1 MSDIK
6 NAMIKGLAWSAIEKY
21 SVFLVS
27 LIVSMVLARLLAPK
41 DFGGVAIA
49 TVIINFLS
57 IFSTMGI
64 GPAII
69 QRKNL
74 SNDDINNIFSFSVII
89 SLILTLIFFA
99 SSWLIAHYYSE
110 AQLITICHVLCINL
124 FFGGINMVPSAL
136 MAKNRRFKE
145 IAIRTVVLQILTGAI
160 AVYAAYNGFGVYSLL
175 ISPTVTSIAM
185 MFYNCHFYPVKF
197 KINIDIK
204 IIKSIFSYSSYQ
216 FGFEFI
222 NYFSRN
228 LDKLIIGKYISA
240 NALGYYDK
248 SYRLMQLPAGQLTG
262 VINPVLQP
270 IMSTL
275 QDDMT
280 QMAQKYNKIISFI
293 ATISF
298 PLAIYLFFSGKELIC
313 VFYGNSWIP
322 AVTSFEILALS
333 LPTQMILSTSGGIW
347 QSCNSTK
354 LLFVTGAINTGIT
367 IAGFIIAAYCFST
380 IEAVAAAWTITSVIN
395 FFITYVSMYRIVL
408 RHSIMSMLRQLISPI
423 VNAILLSCIYIALK
437 NVFYNSLF
445 LESLI
450 LKTLLGFIVSLVYL
464 GVTGK
469 FNVIVFLKQK
479 CKRNEI

>member
-41 DFGGVAIA
+41 DFGVVAIA

-136 MAKNRRFKE
+136 MAKKRRFKE

-280 QMAQKYNKIISFI
+280 QMAQKYNKIIKFI
-293 ATISF
+293 GCISF
-298 PLAIYLFFSGKELIC
+298 PLSIFLYFSGDEIITL
-313 VFYGNSWIP
+313 FYGDNWQFS
-322 AVTSFEILALS
+322 VRSFQILALS

-347 QSCNSTK
+347 QSCNATK
-354 LLFVTGAINTGIT
+354 HLFWVGFINTLVTVTGFVLACV
-367 IAGFIIAAYCFST
+367 FYRT
-380 IEAVAAAWTITSVIN
+380 IESVAFAWTVTSILNFFTTYIIMYHSILNNSFFQMLKVLLVPFLCLVVTTLLLYVLGQMLVIN
-395 FFITYVSMYRIVL
+395 NLVI
-408 RHSIMSMLRQLISPI
+408 SIS
-423 VNAILLSCIYIALK
+423 VK
-437 NVFYNSLF
+437 
-445 LESLI
+445 LI
-450 LKTLLGFIVSLVYL
+450 LTFLVSIFLLNITGNFSFKTIR
-464 GVTGK
+464 
-469 FNVIVFLKQK
+469 NLKK
-479 CKRNEI
+479 

>member
-1 MSDIK
+1 MSEIK

-21 SVFLVS
+21 SVFFVS

-41 DFGGVAIA
+41 DFGVMAIA
-49 TVIINFLS
+49 TVIINFLT

-74 SNDDINNIFSFSVII
+74 SDDDINNIFSFSVIV
-89 SLILTLIFFA
+89 SLILTLIFFTC
-99 SSWLIAHYYSE
+99 SWLIAKYYSE

-145 IAIRTVVLQILTGAI
+145 IAIRTVALQILTGVI

-185 MFYNCHFYPVKF
+185 MFYNCHFYPVKL
-197 KINIDIK
+197 KVHIDLK
-204 IIKSIFSYSSYQ
+204 IIKSIFPYSFYQ

-228 LDKLIIGKYISA
+228 LDKLIIGKNISA

-248 SYRLMQLPAGQLTG
+248 SYRLMQLPASQLTG

-275 QDDMT
+275 QDDMK
-280 QMAQKYNKIISFI
+280 QMAEKYNRIIKIIGC
-293 ATISF
+293 ISF
-298 PLAIYLFFSGKELIC
+298 PIAVFLYFSGNEIITL
-313 VFYGNSWIP
+313 FYGDKWQFS
-322 AVTSFEILALS
+322 VRSFQILSLS

-347 QSCNSTK
+347 QSCNATK
-354 LLFVTGAINTGIT
+354 HLFWVGVTNTAVTVTGFILACIFYRT
-367 IAGFIIAAYCFST
+367 IDS
-380 IEAVAAAWTITSVIN
+380 VAFAWTSTSIMNFITTYYIMYKKVLKSSLLRMLKMLLVPFLCLMLLSIILYSFAQFILIDNIILSVFIKLMLTIVISVI
-395 FFITYVSMYRIVL
+395 VL
-408 RHSIMSMLRQLISPI
+408 S
-423 VNAILLSCIYIALK
+423 
-437 NVFYNSLF
+437 
-445 LESLI
+445 
-450 LKTLLGFIVSLVYL
+450 
-464 GVTGK
+464 VTGNFSFK
-469 FNVIVFLKQK
+469 KILSLKQK
-479 CKRNEI
+479 

>member
-41 DFGGVAIA
+41 DFGVVAIA

-99 SSWLIAHYYSE
+99 SSWLIAHYYAE
-110 AQLITICHVLCINL
+110 VQLITICHVLCINL

-204 IIKSIFSYSSYQ
+204 IMKSIFSYSSYQ

-280 QMAQKYNKIISFI
+280 QMAQKYNKIIKFI
-293 ATISF
+293 GCISF
-298 PLAIYLFFSGKELIC
+298 PLSIFLYFSGDEIITL
-313 VFYGNSWIP
+313 FYGDNWQFS
-322 AVTSFEILALS
+322 VRSFQILALS

-347 QSCNSTK
+347 QSCNATK
-354 LLFVTGAINTGIT
+354 HLFWVGFINTLVTVTGFVLACV
-367 IAGFIIAAYCFST
+367 FYRT
-380 IEAVAAAWTITSVIN
+380 IESVAFAWTVTSILNFFTTYIIMYHSILNNSFFQMLKVLLVPFLCLVVTTLLLYVLGQMLVIN
-395 FFITYVSMYRIVL
+395 NLII
-408 RHSIMSMLRQLISPI
+408 SIS
-423 VNAILLSCIYIALK
+423 VK
-437 NVFYNSLF
+437 
-445 LESLI
+445 LI
-450 LKTLLGFIVSLVYL
+450 LTFLVSIFLLNITGNFSFKTIR
-464 GVTGK
+464 
-469 FNVIVFLKQK
+469 NLKK
-479 CKRNEI
+479 

>member
-41 DFGGVAIA
+41 DFGVVAIA

-280 QMAQKYNKIISFI
+280 QMAQKYNKIIKFI
-293 ATISF
+293 GCISF
-298 PLAIYLFFSGKELIC
+298 PLSIFLYFSGDEIITL
-313 VFYGNSWIP
+313 FYGDNWQFS
-322 AVTSFEILALS
+322 VRSFQILALS

-347 QSCNSTK
+347 QSCNATK
-354 LLFVTGAINTGIT
+354 HLFWVGFINTLVTVTGFVLACV
-367 IAGFIIAAYCFST
+367 FYRT
-380 IEAVAAAWTITSVIN
+380 IESVAFAWTVTSILNFFTTYIIMYHSILNNSFFQMLKVLLVPFLCLVVTTLLLYVLGQMLVIN
-395 FFITYVSMYRIVL
+395 NLVI
-408 RHSIMSMLRQLISPI
+408 SIS
-423 VNAILLSCIYIALK
+423 VK
-437 NVFYNSLF
+437 
-445 LESLI
+445 LI
-450 LKTLLGFIVSLVYL
+450 LTFLVSIFLLNITGNFSFKTIR
-464 GVTGK
+464 
-469 FNVIVFLKQK
+469 NLKK
-479 CKRNEI
+479 

>member
-41 DFGGVAIA
+41 DFGVVAIA

-99 SSWLIAHYYSE
+99 SSWLIAHYYAE
-110 AQLITICHVLCINL
+110 VQLITICHVLCINL

-280 QMAQKYNKIISFI
+280 QMAQKYNKIIKFI
-293 ATISF
+293 GCISF
-298 PLAIYLFFSGKELIC
+298 PLSIFLYFSGDEIITL
-313 VFYGNSWIP
+313 FYGDNWQFS
-322 AVTSFEILALS
+322 VRSFQILALS

-347 QSCNSTK
+347 QSCNATK
-354 LLFVTGAINTGIT
+354 HLFWVGFINTLVTVTGFVLACV
-367 IAGFIIAAYCFST
+367 FYRT
-380 IEAVAAAWTITSVIN
+380 IESVAFAWTVTSILNFFTTYIIMYHSILNNSFFQMLKVLLVPFLCLVVTTLLLYVLGQMLVIN
-395 FFITYVSMYRIVL
+395 NLII
-408 RHSIMSMLRQLISPI
+408 SIS
-423 VNAILLSCIYIALK
+423 VK
-437 NVFYNSLF
+437 
-445 LESLI
+445 LI
-450 LKTLLGFIVSLVYL
+450 LTFLVSIFLLNITGNFSFKTIR
-464 GVTGK
+464 
-469 FNVIVFLKQK
+469 NLKK
-479 CKRNEI
+479 

>member
-41 DFGGVAIA
+41 DFGVVAIA

-99 SSWLIAHYYSE
+99 SSWLIAHYYAE
-110 AQLITICHVLCINL
+110 VQLITICHVLCINL

-280 QMAQKYNKIISFI
+280 QMAQKYNKIIKFI
-293 ATISF
+293 GCISF
-298 PLAIYLFFSGKELIC
+298 PLSIFLYFSGDEIITL
-313 VFYGNSWIP
+313 FYGDNWQFS
-322 AVTSFEILALS
+322 VRSFQILALS

-347 QSCNSTK
+347 QSCNATK
-354 LLFVTGAINTGIT
+354 HLFWVGFINTLVTVTGFVLACV
-367 IAGFIIAAYCFST
+367 FYRT
-380 IEAVAAAWTITSVIN
+380 IESVAFAWTVTSILNFFTTYIIMYQSILNNSFFQMLKVLLVPFLCLVVTTLLLYVLGQMLVIN
-395 FFITYVSMYRIVL
+395 NLII
-408 RHSIMSMLRQLISPI
+408 SIS
-423 VNAILLSCIYIALK
+423 VK
-437 NVFYNSLF
+437 
-445 LESLI
+445 LI
-450 LKTLLGFIVSLVYL
+450 LTFLVSIFLLNITGNFSFKTIR
-464 GVTGK
+464 
-469 FNVIVFLKQK
+469 NLKK
-479 CKRNEI
+479 

>member
-1 MSDIK
+1 MSDVK

-27 LIVSMVLARLLAPK
+27 LVVSMVLARLLAPK
-41 DFGGVAIA
+41 DFGVVAIA

-74 SNDDINNIFSFSVII
+74 SKDDVNNIYSFSVIV
-89 SLILTLIFFA
+89 SLFLTLIFFA

-145 IAIRTVVLQILTGAI
+145 IAIRTVGLQIITGAI

-185 MFYNCHFYPVKF
+185 MLYNCHFYPVKF
-197 KINIDIK
+197 KIHIDIR
-204 IIKSIFSYSSYQ
+204 IIKSIFSYSFYQ

-280 QMAQKYNKIISFI
+280 QMAQKYNKIIKFI
-293 ATISF
+293 GCISF
-298 PLAIYLFFSGKELIC
+298 PLAIFLYFSGDEIITL
-313 VFYGNSWIP
+313 FYGDNWQFS
-322 AVTSFEILALS
+322 VRSFQILALS

-347 QSCNSTK
+347 QSCNATK
-354 LLFVTGAINTGIT
+354 HLFWVGFINTLVTVTGFVLACV
-367 IAGFIIAAYCFST
+367 FYRT
-380 IEAVAAAWTITSVIN
+380 IESVAFAWTVTSILNFFTTYIIMYHSILNNSFFQMLKVLLVPFLCLVLTTLLLYVLGQMLVIN
-395 FFITYVSMYRIVL
+395 NLII
-408 RHSIMSMLRQLISPI
+408 SIS
-423 VNAILLSCIYIALK
+423 VK
-437 NVFYNSLF
+437 
-445 LESLI
+445 LI
-450 LKTLLGFIVSLVYL
+450 LTFLVSIFLLNITGNFSFKTI
-464 GVTGK
+464 
-469 FNVIVFLKQK
+469 
-479 CKRNEI
+479 RNFKK